1 MRPML
6 GCSITLIA
14 ILLSESWSLPDPTC
28 YEPTSGQGPAL
39 DSWACLSIGVD
50 IIDHWP
56 FLYLYL
62 THSTPPWPFYI
73 RCPLEIER
81 NGCLF
86 KMDFFSP
93 TAIVQVTR
101 STIYTAILDI
111 DSHCVGR
118 GKNVD
123 GGQLVETL
131 GDRIFLTYS
140 LGHPRPRLTGTN
152 TSTVGNSQPNE
163 NSVVPA
169 HLNASL
175 VVSGD
180 DNSSYIAFER

>member
-6 GCSITLIA
+6 GCTITLIA
-14 ILLSESWSLPDPTC
+14 ILLSESWSLPDLIC

-39 DSWACLSIGVD
+39 DSWACKSIGVD

-56 FLYLYL
+56 FHYLYL
-62 THSTPPWPFYI
+62 THSMPPWPYFI
-73 RCPLEIER
+73 HCPLELER

-93 TAIVQVTR
+93 TETVKVARSMIYSAI
-101 STIYTAILDI
+101 IDI

-118 GKNVD
+118 EVNVD
-123 GGQLVETL
+123 GGQLVENF

-140 LGHPRPRLTGTN
+140 LGHPRPRLTGMN
-152 TSTVGNSQPNE
+152 TSTGGNSQPNE

-175 VVSGD
+175 VGSGD
-180 DNSSYIAFER
+180 DNSSYFAFDR